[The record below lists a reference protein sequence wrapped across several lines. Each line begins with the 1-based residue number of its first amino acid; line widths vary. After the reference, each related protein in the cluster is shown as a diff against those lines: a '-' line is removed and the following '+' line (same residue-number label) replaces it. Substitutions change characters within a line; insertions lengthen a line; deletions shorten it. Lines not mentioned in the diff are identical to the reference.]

1 MDVFITKQ
9 LVRHTMKNIITSVA
23 CLGILGF
30 CSTSI
35 ATVITIDSN
44 TDYSDIPSH
53 VIDHFITEHQNSTEK
68 SERKAGKKVAKTEK
82 KIDKFHRKFNPSSLA
97 LASLDL
103 SNKKLNKLTKL
114 EDRVVAMLVGET
126 FDDGHNPGSPTSGG
140 ATSSGPVSSSPTSSS
155 STSGGS
161 GSALIASDPTAT
173 SDPFGGDSQS
183 ESVPEPS
190 TIALLGLGLVGLGV
204 ARRFKRT
211 A

>member
-140 ATSSGPVSSSPTSSS
+140 ATSSGPVSSSPTS
-155 STSGGS
+155 GGS